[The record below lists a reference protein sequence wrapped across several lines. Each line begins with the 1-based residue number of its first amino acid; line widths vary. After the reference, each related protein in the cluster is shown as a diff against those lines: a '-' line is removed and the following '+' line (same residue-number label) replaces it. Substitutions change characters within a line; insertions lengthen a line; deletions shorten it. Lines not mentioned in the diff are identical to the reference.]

1 MMCERDGWVDRGD
14 DVTELQ
20 INANAGPL
28 AGLRGDRD
36 RFVALSFAWADILFE
51 LDNAGNVIYAA
62 GPIAPL
68 VGIAASEVCGRPLL
82 DLLAPADRAT
92 MRALLATARRSERFG
107 DEQLRLYGPQG
118 PTQPLSF
125 SGYRLADLN
134 GHYFIAMRSP
144 RAGQKTAGFGRRH
157 RDESSG
163 LLEPG
168 SFIDTVTQYLANSER
183 ECDAQCSLI
192 VLPDYARFRERLAEG
207 AERKLLSAV
216 GERLQAASLGGDAAS
231 RLGDDRYALLHGA
244 AVDLGDL
251 TGSIADLTRDADPG
265 RAGIAVTSATVQLD
279 SGNLAPE
286 ALERGV
292 RYAVSRFRQA
302 IGAGEISGLSGSLSQ
317 LAHHAAEA
325 AQDFATMLS
334 EGAFGL
340 ELRPVLNA
348 RSGALV
354 QLDVL
359 AKLPPRF
366 ADLRTQDQ
374 LALAEASGTII
385 EFELAVLRKAVEWLH
400 GHGQA
405 SRLPLVLNVS
415 QQAIASLT
423 FLARLD
429 RLLREEQNL
438 HHRLIF
444 DVSLTSR
451 GSDLA
456 LVNAALQR
464 VRDKGILV
472 GLADFCCGAA
482 GFAGLA
488 ALDVDIVRF
497 AASAIADSRQG
508 TKGKVLVRT
517 LTGLCRELGMAPAA
531 QDIDD
536 ESAFEFAKACGFEF
550 LQGPLFGPPAA
561 DLKALAR
568 ALPSKLFTVASR

>member
-1 MMCERDGWVDRGD
+1 M
-14 DVTELQ
+14 TEQQ
-20 INANAGPL
+20 INANAGPI
-28 AGLRGDRD
+28 AGLRGERD
-36 RFVALSFAWADILFE
+36 RFVALAFAWADILFE
-51 LDNAGNVIYAA
+51 LDNVGNVVYAA

-68 VGIAASEVCGRPLL
+68 VGAAASEICGRPLL

-107 DEQLRLYGPQG
+107 DETLRLYGPQG

-144 RAGQKTAGFGRRH
+144 HAGRKASGFGRRQ

-168 SFIDTVTQYLANSER
+168 SFIDTVTQYLAGGEHGH
-183 ECDAQCSLI
+183 DAQCSLI

-207 AERKLLSAV
+207 AERELLSAV
-216 GERLQAASLGGDAAS
+216 GERLQAASLGGDSAS
-231 RLGDDRYALLHGA
+231 RLGEDRYALLHGA
-244 AVDLGDL
+244 ALDVSDL
-251 TGSIADLTRDADPG
+251 TGSIADLTRDADPD
-265 RAGIAVTSATVQLD
+265 RTGIAVASASVQLD
-279 SGNLAPE
+279 CGNLAPD

-292 RYAVSRFRQA
+292 RYAVSRFQQA
-302 IGAGEISGLSGSLSQ
+302 IGAAEISGLSGSLSQ
-317 LAHHAAEA
+317 LAHRAAEA

-334 EGAFGL
+334 EGAFDL
-340 ELRPVLNA
+340 ELRPVLSA

-359 AKLPPRF
+359 AKLPPRY
-366 ADLRTQDQ
+366 AETRAHDQ
-374 LALAEASGTII
+374 LALAEASGTIVQ
-385 EFELAVLRKAVEWLH
+385 FELAVLRKAVEWL
-400 GHGQA
+400 QA
-405 SRLPLVLNVS
+405 HDQVRRLPLVLNVS
-415 QQAIASLT
+415 QQAIASLA

-429 RLLREEQNL
+429 RLLRDEQSVQQ
-438 HHRLIF
+438 RLIF
-444 DVSLTSR
+444 DVSLAGR

-464 VRDKGILV
+464 VRDKGIIV
-472 GLADFCCGAA
+472 GLADFCGGAA

-497 AASAIADSRQG
+497 AAPAIAEARQG
-508 TKGKVLVRT
+508 IKGKALVRA

-531 QDIDD
+531 QDIND
-536 ESAFEFAKACGFEF
+536 EDTFEFARACGFEF
-550 LQGPLFGPPAA
+550 LQGSLFGPPAA
-561 DLKALAR
+561 DLKALSR
-568 ALPSKLFTVASR
+568 ALPSSLFAVASR